1 MSSLAEN
8 ICPFCVKSFPREQLH
23 AHIYAED
30 PRVRYNTLQVI
41 RAYHP
46 DWVEVAGACE
56 PCWKS
61 FRDAGRI
68 LHALRTA
75 KQHRAG
81 DYWSS
86 TPPAVTEE
94 KSA

>member
-8 ICPFCVKSFPREQLH
+8 VCPFCVKSFPHEQLH
-23 AHIYAED
+23 NHIYAEH
-30 PRVRYNTLQVI
+30 PRVRYNTRQVI

-46 DWVEVAGACE
+46 GWVEAAGACE

-68 LHALRTA
+68 LDALRTA
-75 KQHRAG
+75 KQQKAG
-81 DYWSS
+81 GNWSS
-86 TPPAVTEE
+86 TQRLLEE
-94 KSA
+94 VRLA